1 MFEPFDNE
9 SVIFLLENAAQ
20 EANHV
25 SVQSRNVLNIQM
37 DILWQGWLMLML
49 LLLMML
55 LLLLLFGIRKGE
67 ILLHIFTKMMLI
79 SDRVDTFWKK

>member
-9 SVIFLLENAAQ
+9 SVIFLLESAAQ
-20 EANHV
+20 EAKHV
-25 SVQSRNVLNIQM
+25 SLQPKNVLNIQM
-37 DILWQGWLMLML
+37 DILWQGWLMLM
-49 LLLMML
+49 

>member
-1 MFEPFDNE
+1 MLE
-9 SVIFLLENAAQ
+9 SAALEAK
-20 EANHV
+20 HV
-25 SVQSRNVLNIQM
+25 SVQSKNVLNIQM

-67 ILLHIFTKMMLI
+67 ILLHIHQNDAHIRSSGYILEKMKSL
-79 SDRVDTFWKK
+79 SLPH